1 MISVIG
7 LGKIGLPFAV
17 KCALSGM
24 QVTGCDANA
33 EVVRLVNQG
42 STPFKGEPDL
52 DSKLSE
58 VVASSALVATTD
70 TRSAVAESSV
80 VIVLVPVYVD
90 RHGVPDYVVI
100 DNVTAEI
107 GQSIKLGTLVS
118 YETTL
123 PVGTTRNR
131 FTQAVA
137 DLSGLSP
144 GKEFFVSFSPERVSS
159 GSVFRDFAMYPKLVG
174 GINEESTVRA
184 KEFYENVLTFDARQD
199 LRKPNGVWALAS
211 SEEAEL
217 AKLAETTYRDVNI
230 GLANQFAKFAE
241 KIGANIYNVIE
252 ACNSQP
258 YSHIHTPGVSVGGH
272 CIPVYPHMYLQGDP
286 DASVVSAA
294 RAANKSMPRHL
305 VDRVESAL
313 GSLQNKKILILGLA
327 YRGGVKESAFSGAW
341 DLVES
346 IHSKGGTPV
355 VHDPLYTDDELAALG
370 LVPHSLG
377 DHCDAAI
384 LHTSHEQYKD
394 LGIDDLSGVQF
405 MADGRNFIS
414 NELKS
419 KIKTYVVG
427 QG

>member
-1 MISVIG
+1 M
-7 LGKIGLPFAV
+7 GLPLAV
-17 KCALSGM
+17 QCALAGIN
-24 QVTGCDANA
+24 VKGCDANS
-33 EVVRLVNQG
+33 EVVRLINQG
-42 STPFKGEPDL
+42 SSPFTGEPDL

-80 VIVLVPVYVD
+80 VVILVPVYVD
-90 RHGVPDYVVI
+90 KHGAPDYRVI

-107 GQSIKLGTLVS
+107 GESIKSGTLVS

-131 FTQAVA
+131 FTQAIA
-137 DLSGLSP
+137 ELSGLSP

-159 GSVFRDFAMYPKLVG
+159 GSVFRDFARYPKLVG
-174 GINEESTVRA
+174 GINDESTRRA
-184 KEFYENVLTFDARQD
+184 KEFYENVFTFDSRQD
-199 LRKPNGVWALAS
+199 LSKPNGVWALAS
-211 SEEAEL
+211 SEEAEF

-230 GLANQFAKFAE
+230 GLANQFAAYAE
-241 KIGANIYNVIE
+241 NIGADIYNVIE

-258 YSHIHTPGVSVGGH
+258 FSHIHTPGVSVGGH

-294 RAANKSMPRHL
+294 RAANKSMPSHL
-305 VDRVESAL
+305 VDRVESEL
-313 GSLQNKKILILGLA
+313 GTLQNKKILILGLA

-341 DLVES
+341 DLVET
-346 IHSKGGTPV
+346 IHSRGGIPV
-355 VHDPLYTDDELAALG
+355 VHDPLYTYDEIVAFG
-370 LVPHSLG
+370 LVPHKLG

-384 LHTSHEQYKD
+384 LHTSHEQYRD
-394 LGIDDLSGVQF
+394 LGLGDLSGIQF

-414 NELKS
+414 SELKS
-419 KIKTYVVG
+419 KVKTYVIG
-427 QG
+427 RG